1 MDAMQVSD
9 EAASVLRQLLF
20 SNIRRRV
27 VVVRAQGPSPG
38 KAGSMKLK
46 RGPESS
52 EPAQKVWCTWRCQE
66 IPECCKYH
74 HCILACCE
82 LQKDVKLRPGLSCA
96 CVLPAEEAQR

>member
-27 VVVRAQGPSPG
+27 VVVRAQGLSPG

-52 EPAQKVWCTWRCQE
+52 EPAQKVWCTLLCQ
-66 IPECCKYH
+66 KRAWS
-74 HCILACCE
+74 L
-82 LQKDVKLRPGLSCA
+82 LVLRKRPLHPC
-96 CVLPAEEAQR
+96 LL

>member
-1 MDAMQVSD
+1 MSSVDAMQVSD

-66 IPECCKYH
+66 I
-74 HCILACCE
+74 
-82 LQKDVKLRPGLSCA
+82 S
-96 CVLPAEEAQR
+96 